1 MIEEFIFTFTST
13 IKKNMYLN
21 YVKSF
26 FDFMAAFIGLIIL
39 SPLIIVITIL
49 LFILNNGKPFYFQNR
64 PGYKEKI
71 FRIIKFK
78 TMNDKKNEAGELLPD
93 FERTTLVGKFIRKTS
108 IDEIPQ
114 LINVFLGHM
123 SLVGPRPL
131 LPEYLPL
138 YNENQKRRHDVK
150 PGITGWAQINGRN
163 SILWTKKFEH
173 DVWYVDNANILLD
186 MKILLLTVKK
196 VLIPQGINATE
207 KYTMEEFN
215 GEN

>member
-1 MIEEFIFTFTST
+1 
-13 IKKNMYLN
+13 MYRKYFKPFLDI
-21 YVKSF
+21 SCS
-26 FDFMAAFIGLIIL
+26 FIGLIVL
-39 SPLIIVITIL
+39 SPLIIVVTIL
-49 LFILNNGKPFYFQNR
+49 LFILNNGKPFYFQKR
-64 PGYKEKI
+64 PGLHGKN
-71 FRIIKFK
+71 FSIIKFK
-78 TMNDKKNEAGELLPD
+78 TMTDKKNLKGQLLPD
-93 FERTTLVGKFIRKTS
+93 FERTTVIGNLIRRAS

-114 LINVFLGHM
+114 LINVFLGQM

-163 SILWTKKFEH
+163 SILWTKKFEL
-173 DVWYVDNANILLD
+173 DVWYVDNATIFLD

-196 VLIPQGINATE
+196 VLVPQGINATE

-215 GEN
+215 GKN

>member
-1 MIEEFIFTFTST
+1 
-13 IKKNMYLN
+13 MYLN

-26 FDFMAAFIGLIIL
+26 FDFIAAFIGLIVL
-39 SPLIIVITIL
+39 SPLIIVIIIL

-173 DVWYVDNANILLD
+173 DVWYVDNATILLD
-186 MKILLLTVKK
+186 IKILLLTVKK

-215 GEN
+215 GKN

>member
-1 MIEEFIFTFTST
+1 LIEEFIFTFTST

-49 LFILNNGKPFYFQNR
+49 LFFLNNGKPFYFQNR
-64 PGYKEKI
+64 PGHKEKI

-173 DVWYVDNANILLD
+173 DVWYVDNATILLD

-215 GEN
+215 GKN

>member
-1 MIEEFIFTFTST
+1 
-13 IKKNMYLN
+13 MYLN

-26 FDFMAAFIGLIIL
+26 FDFIAAFIGLIVL

-49 LFILNNGKPFYFQNR
+49 LFILNNGKPFYFQKR
-64 PGYKEKI
+64 PGLHGKN
-71 FRIIKFK
+71 FSIIKFK
-78 TMNDKKNEAGELLPD
+78 TMTDKKNLEGQLLPD
-93 FERTTLVGKFIRKTS
+93 FERTTVIGNLIRRAS

-114 LINVFLGHM
+114 LVNVFLGHM
-123 SLVGPRPL
+123 SIVGPRPL

-163 SILWTKKFEH
+163 SILWTQKFEY
-173 DVWYVDNANILLD
+173 DVWYVDNMRFLLD
-186 MKILLLTVKK
+186 LKILLLTIKK
-196 VLIPQGINATE
+196 VIIPEGINATE

-215 GEN
+215 GKN

>member
-1 MIEEFIFTFTST
+1 
-13 IKKNMYLN
+13 MYLN

-26 FDFMAAFIGLIIL
+26 FDFIAAFIGLIIL

-49 LFILNNGKPFYFQNR
+49 LFILNNGKPFYFQKR
-64 PGYKEKI
+64 PGLHGKN
-71 FRIIKFK
+71 FSIIKFK
-78 TMNDKKNEAGELLPD
+78 TMTDKKNLEGQLLPD
-93 FERTTLVGKFIRKTS
+93 FDRTTVIGNLIRRAS

-114 LINVFLGHM
+114 LVNVFLGHM
-123 SLVGPRPL
+123 SIVGPRPL

-163 SILWTKKFEH
+163 SILWTQKFEY
-173 DVWYVDNANILLD
+173 DVWYVDNMSFLLD
-186 MKILLLTVKK
+186 LKILLLTIKK
-196 VLIPQGINATE
+196 VIIPEGINATE

-215 GEN
+215 GKN

>member
-1 MIEEFIFTFTST
+1 
-13 IKKNMYLN
+13 MYQN
-21 YVKSF
+21 YVKSI
-26 FDFMAAFIGLIIL
+26 FDFMAAFIGLIVL
-39 SPLIIVITIL
+39 SPLIIVVTIL

-173 DVWYVDNANILLD
+173 DVWYVDNATILLD

-196 VLIPQGINATE
+196 VLFPLCINATE

-215 GEN
+215 GKN

>member
-1 MIEEFIFTFTST
+1 
-13 IKKNMYLN
+13 MYQN

-26 FDFMAAFIGLIIL
+26 FDFMAAFIGLIVL

-123 SLVGPRPL
+123 SLVGPRPC
-131 LPEYLPL
+131 LP
-138 YNENQKRRHDVK
+138 NQKRLIIERKKRGVYKVK
-150 PGITGWAQINGRN
+150 PGVTGLAQV
-163 SILWTKKFEH
+163 S
-173 DVWYVDNANILLD
+173 
-186 MKILLLTVKK
+186 
-196 VLIPQGINATE
+196 GINMSTPALLAKTDL
-207 KYTMEEFN
+207 KMIKQMNLFYYFYYIFITVLLIIRKRS
-215 GEN
+215 

>member
-1 MIEEFIFTFTST
+1 
-13 IKKNMYLN
+13 
-21 YVKSF
+21 
-26 FDFMAAFIGLIIL
+26 
-39 SPLIIVITIL
+39 
-49 LFILNNGKPFYFQNR
+49 
-64 PGYKEKI
+64 
-71 FRIIKFK
+71 
-78 TMNDKKNEAGELLPD
+78 MNDKKNELGELLPD
-93 FERTTLVGKFIRKTS
+93 FERTTAVGKFIRKTS

-163 SILWTKKFEH
+163 SILWTKKFEL
-173 DVWYVDNANILLD
+173 DVWYVDNATILFD
-186 MKILLLTVKK
+186 MKILL
-196 VLIPQGINATE
+196 PQGINATE

-215 GEN
+215 GKN

>member
-1 MIEEFIFTFTST
+1 MEEFICYFHL
-13 IKKNMYLN
+13 INLKNMYLN

-26 FDFMAAFIGLIIL
+26 FDFMAAFIGLIVL

-114 LINVFLGHM
+114 LINVFLGQM

-173 DVWYVDNANILLD
+173 DVWYVDNASILLD

-215 GEN
+215 GKN

>member
-1 MIEEFIFTFTST
+1 
-13 IKKNMYLN
+13 MYLK

-39 SPLIIVITIL
+39 SPFFIVITIL

-93 FERTTLVGKFIRKTS
+93 FERTTAVGKFIRKTS

-173 DVWYVDNANILLD
+173 DVWYVDNATIFLD

-196 VLIPQGINATE
+196 VLIPQGINANE

-215 GEN
+215 GKN

>member
-1 MIEEFIFTFTST
+1 
-13 IKKNMYLN
+13 MYQN

-26 FDFMAAFIGLIIL
+26 FDFMAAFIGLIVL
-39 SPLIIVITIL
+39 SPLIIVITFL

-173 DVWYVDNANILLD
+173 DVWYVDNATILLD
-186 MKILLLTVKK
+186 MKILYKTFQLIILNKK
-196 VLIPQGINATE
+196 Q
-207 KYTMEEFN
+207 YQDFN
-215 GEN
+215 KFYE

>member
-1 MIEEFIFTFTST
+1 
-13 IKKNMYLN
+13 MYLN
-21 YVKSF
+21 YVKSI
-26 FDFMAAFIGLIIL
+26 FDFMAALIGLIVL

-173 DVWYVDNANILLD
+173 DVWYVDNATVLLD
-186 MKILLLTVKK
+186 IKILLLTVKK

-207 KYTMEEFN
+207 KYNMEEFN
-215 GEN
+215 VKN

>member
-1 MIEEFIFTFTST
+1 MKIYSFIFKR
-13 IKKNMYLN
+13 IL
-21 YVKSF
+21 
-26 FDFMAAFIGLIIL
+26 DFILASIGFIVLFPVFLIVL
-39 SPLIIVITIL
+39 VIL
-49 LFILNNGKPFYFQNR
+49 LFKNNGIAFFYQER
-64 PGYKEKI
+64 PGKNERI
-71 FRIIKFK
+71 FKIIKFK

-173 DVWYVDNANILLD
+173 DVWYVDNATILLD
-186 MKILLLTVKK
+186 IKILLLTVKK

-215 GEN
+215 GKN

>member
-1 MIEEFIFTFTST
+1 
-13 IKKNMYLN
+13 MYQN
-21 YVKSF
+21 YVKSI
-26 FDFMAAFIGLIIL
+26 FDFMAAFIGLIVL

-173 DVWYVDNANILLD
+173 DVWYVDNATILLD

-196 VLIPQGINATE
+196 VLIPQGINANE

-215 GEN
+215 GKN